1 MVATF
6 LRYSHFPKFQD
17 VEYFCEIFCCY
28 FSSLMFIDTLCQAIG
43 LLIGTED
50 VLPEKQSD
58 YLSSLLS
65 PLCQQVNFYLK
76 MQDTF

>member
-1 MVATF
+1 
-6 LRYSHFPKFQD
+6 
-17 VEYFCEIFCCY
+17 
-28 FSSLMFIDTLCQAIG
+28 MFIDMFCQAIG